1 MTTAKAD
8 QLPEIEDWDGAPI
21 SFRITSYFK
30 RTKATGPGLTQR
42 GSRRLDAAET
52 ITWILNELPEAAT
65 IVDVDHEARKTTV
78 VFDLDMIERVSP
90 RPTRR

>member
-1 MTTAKAD
+1 MTD
-8 QLPEIEDWDGAPI
+8 RQPEIEDWDGAPI

-30 RTKATGPGLTQR
+30 RTKATGPGLTQV
-42 GSRRLDAAET
+42 GSKRLDAVEA
-52 ITWILNELPEAAT
+52 ITWILNELPHAAT
-65 IVDVDHEARKTTV
+65 VVNVDHEARKTTV